1 MITENR
7 EKEVAFS
14 LFCIKIGCKV
24 TIKKDLELPVREEG
38 KNLKIGIFDS
48 GIGGLTVLHQAML
61 TLPKEDFIYY
71 ADTDNVPYGTK
82 SRDEIIGYV
91 DQAVEF
97 FIKKGVKAIVIACN
111 TATSAAID
119 YVRHKYSLPILGME
133 PAIKPAVERC
143 NGKRVMVIATPL
155 TVKEEKLHN
164 LIQQVDDEHIV
175 DLLPMPGLVT
185 FAEAYRFD
193 SPEVYEYLK
202 KELTGY
208 TLENYSAL
216 ILGCTHFNYFK
227 DTYRRIF
234 PEEVAFIDGSVGTVN
249 HLMHIL
255 EKQGLLEKN
264 QGTVDYYVSG
274 RLIAD
279 RDQLQQMKRLH
290 ERLDLMLQY

>member
-1 MITENR
+1 M
-7 EKEVAFS
+7 
-14 LFCIKIGCKV
+14 
-24 TIKKDLELPVREEG
+24 
-38 KNLKIGIFDS
+38 KIGIFDS

-91 DQAVEF
+91 DRAVEF
-97 FIKKGVKAIVIACN
+97 LVKKGVKAIVIACN

-119 YVRHKYSLPILGME
+119 YIRGKYSLPVLGME
-133 PAIKPAVERC
+133 PAVKPAVERC

-175 DLLPMPGLVT
+175 DLLSMPGLVT
-185 FAEAYRFD
+185 FAEGGLFD
-193 SPEVYEYLK
+193 SPRVEEYLR
-202 KELTGY
+202 KELAGY
-208 TLENYSAL
+208 ELDNYSAL

-234 PEEVAFIDGSVGTVN
+234 PENVAFIDGSVGTVN
-249 HLMHIL
+249 HLKHIL
-255 EKQGLLEKN
+255 EDKGLLEEN
-264 QGTVDYYVSG
+264 QGMVEYYVSG
-274 RLIAD
+274 RQITD
-279 RDQLQQMKRLH
+279 NSQLQQMKLLH
-290 ERLDLMLQY
+290 ERLELMLQY

>member
-1 MITENR
+1 M
-7 EKEVAFS
+7 
-14 LFCIKIGCKV
+14 
-24 TIKKDLELPVREEG
+24 
-38 KNLKIGIFDS
+38 KIGIFDS

-82 SRDEIIGYV
+82 SRAEIIGYV

-97 FIKKGVKAIVIACN
+97 LVKRGVKAVVIACN

-119 YVRHKYSLPILGME
+119 YIRGKYSLPILGME
-133 PAIKPAVERC
+133 PAIKPAVKRC

-164 LIQQVDDEHIV
+164 LIQQIDDEHIV

-185 FAEAYRFD
+185 FAEAGCFD
-193 SPEVYEYLK
+193 SDEVEEYLRREFMGY
-202 KELTGY
+202 ELG
-208 TLENYSAL
+208 EYSAL

-234 PEEVAFIDGSVGTVN
+234 PKDVAFIDGSVGTVN
-249 HLMHIL
+249 YLKRIL
-255 EKQGLLEKN
+255 EDKGLLETN
-264 QGTVDYYVSG
+264 QGTVEYYTSG
-274 RLIAD
+274 RRITD
-279 RDQLQQMKRLH
+279 CEQLQRMELLHKKLEQMLKL
-290 ERLDLMLQY
+290 